1 MEQGTHERVRDDNE
15 GDAGRVSVREL
26 ANQLVELSGGHGNI
40 TEITHCTTRVR
51 LRLRRP
57 ELADEAELGRIKE
70 VQSAFKQSGQLQ
82 IIVGPAMVYKVH
94 RHIVRLLQE
103 PGESPA
109 SNPETPQPLQSQQS
123 LQPLP
128 SQKETG
134 IAALLRRSV
143 AAASLLSDIVIP
155 MIPLFVAVG
164 ILLGLLS
171 GIRALGVASS
181 GALWFQTLVMLTGAA
196 FQILAVMFGYH
207 AARRFGGTPAL
218 GAAIGLIMTR
228 PGLLPIGPAVAPA
241 VSDAMM
247 AGGPQF
253 GYQGTVIPI
262 IVAVLLMSLI
272 EKGLRRIVPSSAAT
286 MIVPF
291 LSLVLGGYLAVM
303 FIGPITGHMGA
314 LLSGALEEAFRLGGT
329 FFGLILGGVYGF
341 IVLTGLHQ
349 GIQAIE
355 AGLISNPAIG
365 VNFLLPIWSMA
376 NIAQG
381 GAGLAVYARTLDH
394 SERRI
399 TLTASVTAFLGIT
412 EPVVFGVNLRRGYP
426 FLGAAAGGASG
437 GAYVAYHQVVAN
449 SFGLTGI
456 PMLAF
461 VIPAGQSNLIHY
473 LIGIV
478 IAAGTAFAVTWAL
491 GGREFRLPAGISHL
505 GQAKHR
511 RLS

>member
-26 ANQLVELSGGHGNI
+26 ANQLVELSGGPGNI

-57 ELADEAELGRIKE
+57 ELADEAGLGRIKE

-109 SNPETPQPLQSQQS
+109 SNRESKQS
-123 LQPLP
+123 LQSLP
-128 SQKETG
+128 PQKRTG
-134 IAALLRRSV
+134 IAALLRRSF
-143 AAASLLSDIVIP
+143 AAVSLLSDIVIP
-155 MIPLFVAVG
+155 MIPIFVAVG
-164 ILLGLLS
+164 MLLGLIS
-171 GIRALGVASS
+171 AIRAFGWISQES
-181 GALWFQTLVMLTGAA
+181 ALFQLLAMLTSTA
-196 FQILAVMFGYH
+196 FQVLPVMFGYH
-207 AARRFGGTPAL
+207 AAKRFGGTPVL

-228 PGLLPIGPAVAPA
+228 PGLHSLITAGEAGTGN
-241 VSDAMM
+241 M
-247 AGGPQF
+247 AAAAGNIPQL

-262 IVAVLLMSLI
+262 ILAVLLMSLV
-272 EKGLRRIVPSSAAT
+272 EKGLRRIVPSSAA
-286 MIVPF
+286 MIAVPF
-291 LSLVLGGYLAVM
+291 SSLLLGGSIAVLV
-303 FIGPITGHMGA
+303 IGPVTGHLGSI
-314 LLSGALEEAFRLGGT
+314 LSGLLEQAYHLGGT
-329 FFGLILGGVYGF
+329 LFGLILGGVYGF
-341 IVLTGLHQ
+341 IVLTGLHH

-355 AGLISNPAIG
+355 VGLIANPAIG

-399 TLTASVTAFLGIT
+399 TLMASITAFLGIT

-426 FLGAAAGGASG
+426 FLGAAAGGAAG

-478 IAAGTAFAVTWAL
+478 IAAGTAFAVTWGL
-491 GGREFRLPAGISHL
+491 GGRGVRLPAGICHL